1 MGDSGGSGKCFCLI
15 IIILMIIVGLIL
27 GIYFGV
33 KNSNNKVV
41 EKTFEI
47 TEEHVSRV
55 SLLQQCMNEY
65 GVTNIPELKEENYN
79 ATVVTS
85 NKVLSMNK
93 IEIKGNKGETV
104 QLFKYSLELGD
115 DEYMCISYK
124 INDQQY
130 VTKVNYGR
138 FTIPNDL
145 NTDINNTEFTLI
157 LYFNYDPSINEY
169 TSTSVENLKKT
180 KYNTSLV
187 LYNKNKSITLRNLN
201 LFSFISDFFESNIE
215 SIVEKVVEK
224 VVSTICVALVKYL
237 CQDYSN
243 IIVKSIGEFACD
255 ELGELAG
262 EGVTKLIF
270 NSDSKPAENYREI
283 TYEEIEKNNF
293 TQLPSS
299 EAEYLR
305 KTVTGTSKD
314 LNKLIKLITNK
325 TSEERQRMKKSY
337 NSFYGDLIKD
347 LKNELSGDF
356 EDAVLALFYHP
367 VEYDFYWLKDAIYWL
382 GTNEDTLIEIICN
395 RNNTVIGEIK
405 QRYFEL
411 LSGIDLIEDVI
422 GDTSGN
428 FKKTLVALLEEKR
441 ANNTEANIEDC
452 ENSANLLF
460 TTSIQ
465 KKVVADVFI
474 KIFTEKSQADFIL
487 IEELFYALADKT
499 LLEVVE
505 KEFSGDLKDGLVGI
519 YYSLINPA
527 MYYAKKVHKSLE
539 GIGTDE
545 NTLTR
550 ILVTRYEVDMPL
562 INEVYQKLYD
572 TDMVNDIIG
581 DTSGNYQTL
590 MATLA
595 SSGNY
600 SLYSDYLELYIN
612 KIFIFII
619 LSLF

>member
-1 MGDSGGSGKCFCLI
+1 ML
-15 IIILMIIVGLIL
+15 
-27 GIYFGV
+27 
-33 KNSNNKVV
+33 
-41 EKTFEI
+41 
-47 TEEHVSRV
+47 
-55 SLLQQCMNEY
+55 
-65 GVTNIPELKEENYN
+65 
-79 ATVVTS
+79 
-85 NKVLSMNK
+85 
-93 IEIKGNKGETV
+93 
-104 QLFKYSLELGD
+104 
-115 DEYMCISYK
+115 
-124 INDQQY
+124 
-130 VTKVNYGR
+130 
-138 FTIPNDL
+138 
-145 NTDINNTEFTLI
+145 
-157 LYFNYDPSINEY
+157 
-169 TSTSVENLKKT
+169 
-180 KYNTSLV
+180 
-187 LYNKNKSITLRNLN
+187 
-201 LFSFISDFFESNIE
+201 
-215 SIVEKVVEK
+215 
-224 VVSTICVALVKYL
+224 
-237 CQDYSN
+237 
-243 IIVKSIGEFACD
+243 
-255 ELGELAG
+255 
-262 EGVTKLIF
+262 
-270 NSDSKPAENYREI
+270 
-283 TYEEIEKNNF
+283 
-293 TQLPSS
+293 
-299 EAEYLR
+299 
-305 KTVTGTSKD
+305 
-314 LNKLIKLITNK
+314 LIK
-325 TSEERQRMKKSY
+325 R
-337 NSFYGDLIKD
+337 
-347 LKNELSGDF
+347 
-356 EDAVLALFYHP
+356 
-367 VEYDFYWLKDAIYWL
+367 L

-550 ILVTRYEVDMPL
+550 ILVTRYEVDIPL

-572 TDMVNDIIG
+572 LDMVNDIIG